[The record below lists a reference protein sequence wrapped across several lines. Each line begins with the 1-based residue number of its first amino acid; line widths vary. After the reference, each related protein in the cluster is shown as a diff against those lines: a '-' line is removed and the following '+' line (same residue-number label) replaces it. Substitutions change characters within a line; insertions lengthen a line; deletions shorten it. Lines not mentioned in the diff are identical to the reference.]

1 MEIFGFKFKGLSELH
16 ETLGTFFIDKNMIL
30 LIIHFHK
37 KRKSIILNFN
47 MKKFFINIVL
57 FLFISTSLNAHI
69 YHYKDFKKIEMEIFR
84 NNELI
89 GYNYYFFK
97 KKKNE
102 TQVTNQIKFTV
113 KLLGATIFDVE
124 GYGEEKYNN
133 DKLIS
138 FNSKTKQNK
147 KEKFVKLTLNTEGNK
162 FIIKGSS
169 YSGEASTNNI
179 IGNWWNHK
187 LLQTES
193 QISPVSGSIKK
204 QVVTFV
210 SKEKIKLYDKIYE
223 TEHFKLK
230 SNDPSLPDD
239 KKLNFDIWFDKNTG
253 LIVKVRYSRMG
264 DWEYRLKSFE

>member
-1 MEIFGFKFKGLSELH
+1 
-16 ETLGTFFIDKNMIL
+16 
-30 LIIHFHK
+30 
-37 KRKSIILNFN
+37 
-47 MKKFFINIVL
+47 MKKFFINIIF

-69 YHYKDFKKIEMEIFR
+69 SHYKNLKKIEMEIFR

-97 KKKNE
+97 TKNNE
-102 TQVTNQIKFTV
+102 VQVTNQIKITV
-113 KLLGATIFDVE
+113 KLLGATIFDIE

-147 KEKFVKLTLNTEGNK
+147 KEKFVSLVLNAEGNK

-169 YSGEASTNNI
+169 YSGEASTKNVV
-179 IGNWWNHK
+179 GNWWNHK
-187 LLQTES
+187 LLQAES

-204 QVVTFV
+204 QVVTFIA
-210 SKEKIKLYDKIYE
+210 KEKIELYGKSYE

-230 SNDPSLPDD
+230 SKNSDLPDD

-253 LIVKVRYSRMG
+253 LIVKVKYTRMG
-264 DWEYRLKSFE
+264 DWEYRLKGFE

>member
-1 MEIFGFKFKGLSELH
+1 
-16 ETLGTFFIDKNMIL
+16 
-30 LIIHFHK
+30 
-37 KRKSIILNFN
+37 